1 MDCHVGPH
9 FEIPPTCV
17 LSISFLAL
25 TLFIPIYDRLL
36 VPMARRFS
44 GVESGITLLQR
55 QGVGLVF
62 SLISMVVAG
71 FVERKRRNS
80 ALSNGGI
87 SPMSVFWLAP
97 QLVLMGIAEAFNAV
111 GQIEFYNKQFPE
123 HMLTLAGSLFFVSL
137 AGANYLTAALANITK
152 KVTSRHGNT
161 SWLTEDINLSKL
173 DYYFYFIAF
182 MGVLNLL
189 YFLICSHCY
198 QYKAMSLHA
207 EESIEIQTKVEAD
220 AEINIDRDALNK

>member
-1 MDCHVGPH
+1 MDCHLGPH
-9 FEIPPTCV
+9 FEIPAGTV
-17 LSISFLAL
+17 ISISFVAL

-36 VPMARRFS
+36 VPMARRFT
-44 GVESGITLLQR
+44 GMESGITLLQR
-55 QGVGLVF
+55 QGVGLVI
-62 SLISMVVAG
+62 SPISMVVAG
-71 FVERKRRNS
+71 IVERKRRNS

-123 HMLTLAGSLFFVSL
+123 HMLTLAGSLFFLTL
-137 AGANYLTAALANITK
+137 AGANYLSTALANITK
-152 KVTSRHGNT
+152 KVTSRDGHR

-173 DYYFYFIAF
+173 DYYFYFIALV
-182 MGVLNLL
+182 GVLNLF
-189 YFLICSHCY
+189 YFLICAHYY

-207 EESIEIQTKVEAD
+207 EEPIKTHTKLEAD
-220 AEINIDRDALNK
+220 ADINMDRDAHNK